1 MLPARPSLRLLP
13 FTIALLMALLAAK
26 TFDLVRSVA
35 LPHSA
40 PSTFAV
46 QAAEAAPSVVP
57 APPVNAAQKAPSVS
71 AEQKLP
77 AEPSPQKSPAEPLP
91 VSDAERALLQDLRGR
106 RVELERRDAALV
118 TREQA
123 LGAAEQRL
131 TTRLDELTAL
141 QTRLEQL
148 DTGRQQHD
156 EANWHGLVKLY
167 EAMKPR
173 DAAAIMND
181 LDMPVLLPVLDRMKD
196 AKAAAILAAMLPDRA
211 RLATTQ
217 LAALRTQAITVAPT
231 VPPRS
236 PSGS

>member
-13 FTIALLMALLAAK
+13 FTIALLMALLAVKA
-26 TFDLVRSVA
+26 FDLVRAVA
-35 LPHSA
+35 LPHSGSA
-40 PSTFAV
+40 SSVV
-46 QAAEAAPSVVP
+46 QAAEAAPAITP
-57 APPVNAAQKAPSVS
+57 TPPVS
-71 AEQKLP
+71 AERQSPPELP
-77 AEPSPQKSPAEPLP
+77 P

-106 RVELERRDAALV
+106 RLELDRRDAALG

-131 TTRLDELTAL
+131 TARLDELTAL

-148 DTGRQQHD
+148 DADRHQHD

-173 DAAAIMND
+173 DAAAILND
-181 LDMPVLLPVLDRMKD
+181 LDMPVLLPVLDRMKE

-211 RLATTQ
+211 RVATTQ
-217 LAALRTQAITVAPT
+217 LAALRTQAITV
-231 VPPRS
+231 PPRP